1 VKLLIAEDD
10 PMSRRLMRAVLT
22 DLQLE
27 ILTAGDGEE
36 ALECIES
43 DAPAI
48 IMLDWILPRVSGLEV
63 CQKVR
68 QRNSLERPYIV
79 MVTFRDDKDDDV
91 VAAFDAGA
99 DDYITKP
106 IHPRQLQARITGA
119 MRLVLREH
127 ALMQEQ
133 AVLQS
138 ALASLCNMPPL
149 VPICS
154 YCRRVSDGDSW
165 LSADRYLSL
174 RTGVQFTHGLC
185 PTCAPRLMEPKR
197 RTQSGMPDFGVE
209 ELDRS

>member
-43 DAPAI
+43 DAPAM
-48 IMLDWILPRVSGLEV
+48 IMLDWILPGMSGLEV
-63 CQKVR
+63 CQRVR
-68 QRNSLERPYIV
+68 QRNSPERPYIV
-79 MVTFRDDKDDDV
+79 MVTFRDKDDDV
-91 VAAFDAGA
+91 VAAFEAGA
-99 DDYITKP
+99 DDCITKP
-106 IHPRQLQARITGA
+106 VHPRQLQARIGGA

-127 ALMQEQ
+127 ALVQEQ
-133 AVLQS
+133 VALQS
-138 ALASLCNMPPL
+138 ALASLRDMPSL

-154 YCRRVSDGDSW
+154 CCRRVSDGDKW

-174 RTGVQFTHGLC
+174 RAGVQFTHGLC

-197 RTQSGMPDFGVE
+197 RTQSGMPDFGAE
-209 ELDRS
+209 EADRS